1 MILPTDCV
9 YFCQEANKQSVVIPG
24 HWWVLQ
30 ATSSFVGPKPGKN
43 PISPTRGCEW
53 KRHKYVGEYHH
64 LAQGEVKRGCLS
76 NSWTC

>member
-30 ATSSFVGPKPGKN
+30 ATSSFVGPEQCPVLRQLL
-43 PISPTRGCEW
+43 ISVVVPPPHVTEHGLIGIQAL
-53 KRHKYVGEYHH
+53 K
-64 LAQGEVKRGCLS
+64 AVKS
-76 NSWTC
+76 